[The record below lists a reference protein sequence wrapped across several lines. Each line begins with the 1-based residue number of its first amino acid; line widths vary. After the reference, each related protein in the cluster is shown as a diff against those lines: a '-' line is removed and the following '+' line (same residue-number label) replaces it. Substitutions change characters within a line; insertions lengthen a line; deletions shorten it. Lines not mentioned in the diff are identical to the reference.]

1 MSTAIHH
8 RHAGSFSGKAQE
20 TSYTKAGI
28 WQKVVAYCDAQEER
42 RFFWVALSLLGHG
55 TIFTILTF
63 IVVILTGNV
72 FPLLVA
78 TCLNMVLVVIINLA
92 ALPLRYLIP
101 VFFTSL
107 LLDLLIMITAF
118 TLWLS

>member
-1 MSTAIHH
+1 MNIAVHHQPRNTAQH
-8 RHAGSFSGKAQE
+8 SVE
-20 TSYTKAGI
+20 TRSEMKAGI
-28 WQKVVAYCDAQEER
+28 WQKVVAYCNAQEEK

-72 FPLLVA
+72 FGLLVA
-78 TCLNMVLVVIINLA
+78 TCFIMVSVVIINLA